1 MACRSAR
8 DAARSFEHAFSMRR
22 SCGRIEPRGTRKRI
36 EYCLPRMGEDA
47 LLVGLIFVAAL
58 MYSSVGHAGASGYL
72 AAMALVGVAPEV
84 MRPSALAL
92 NIIVASI
99 GSISFYRAGCF
110 SWSTFWPFAAGSI
123 PFAFIGGMIHL
134 PPHVFRPLIG
144 IVLLAAAVRMIVRA
158 GSRTEEAEAHPPRT
172 PIAVA
177 AGAGIGLL
185 SGLTGTGGGIFL
197 SPLMLVMRWAPM
209 RRVAAV
215 SAMFILGNSISGLAG
230 NIKGVRHI
238 PTAAIGWAIAAVIG
252 GAIGSWLG
260 SRKLAPQSL
269 RYILAAVL
277 VVASAKL
284 ILS

>member
-1 MACRSAR
+1 
-8 DAARSFEHAFSMRR
+8 
-22 SCGRIEPRGTRKRI
+22 
-36 EYCLPRMGEDA
+36 MGEDA
-47 LLVGLIFVAAL
+47 LLVALIFVAAIL
-58 MYSSVGHAGASGYL
+58 YSSVGHGGASGYL
-72 AAMALVGVAPEV
+72 AAMTLVGVALEV
-84 MRPSALAL
+84 MRPAALAL
-92 NIIVASI
+92 NILVASI

-110 SWSTFWPFAAGSI
+110 DWRTFWPFALGSI
-123 PFAFIGGMIHL
+123 PFAFVGGTINL
-134 PPHVFRPLIG
+134 PANVLRPLIG
-144 IVLLAAAVRMIVRA
+144 LVLLAAAVRMVVRA
-158 GSRTEEAEAHPPRT
+158 GSRTEEVDAHPPRT

-215 SAMFILGNSISGLAG
+215 SAMFILVNSISGLAG

-238 PTAAIGWAIAAVIG
+238 PPAAIGWAIAAVVG
-252 GAIGSWLG
+252 GALGSWLG

-284 ILS
+284 ILA

>member
-1 MACRSAR
+1 
-8 DAARSFEHAFSMRR
+8 
-22 SCGRIEPRGTRKRI
+22 
-36 EYCLPRMGEDA
+36 MGEGA

-92 NIIVASI
+92 NILVASI
-99 GSISFYRAGCF
+99 GAVSFYRAGCF
-110 SWSTFWPFAAGSI
+110 SWSTFWPFAVGSI
-123 PFAFIGGMIHL
+123 PFAFVGGTIHL

-144 IVLLAAAVRMIVRA
+144 LVLLAAAVRMVVQI
-158 GSRTEEAEAHPPRT
+158 GSRRDDDESDAYPPRT

-197 SPLMLVMRWAPM
+197 SPLMLVMRWAPI
-209 RRVAAV
+209 RHVAGTSV
-215 SAMFILGNSISGLAG
+215 MFILVNSIAGLAG
-230 NIKGVRHI
+230 NYKGVLRV
-238 PTAAIGWAIAAVIG
+238 PPAAIGWAIAAVAG

-260 SRKLAPQSL
+260 SRKLAPKSL
-269 RYILAAVL
+269 RYILAVVL
-277 VVASAKL
+277 VVACAKL
-284 ILS
+284 IFS

>member
-1 MACRSAR
+1 
-8 DAARSFEHAFSMRR
+8 MRGLVCPVESEWR
-22 SCGRIEPRGTRKRI
+22 ERVNRVSS
-36 EYCLPRMGEDA
+36 PRMGEDG

-92 NIIVASI
+92 NILVASI
-99 GSISFYRAGCF
+99 GTISFYRAGCF
-110 SWSTFWPFAAGSI
+110 AWSTFWPFAVGSI
-123 PFAFIGGMIHL
+123 PFAFLGGMIQL

-144 IVLLAAAVRMIVRA
+144 VVLLVAAVRMVVRA
-158 GSRTEEAEAHPPRT
+158 GAPSDDADAHPPRK

-209 RRVAAV
+209 RRVAGV
-215 SAMFILGNSISGLAG
+215 SAMFILVNSISGLAG
-230 NIKGVRHI
+230 NIKGARLI
-238 PTAAIGWAIAAVIG
+238 PPAAIGWAIAALAG

-269 RYILAAVL
+269 RYILAVVL